1 MSKGHKTT
9 HLYLSRVKKKLK
21 ASHQLGIF
29 IAQAGC
35 YHELDL
41 INDFRKAFMGVEMW

>member
-9 HLYLSRVKKKLK
+9 HLYRVKKKLN

-29 IAQAGC
+29 IA
-35 YHELDL
+35 
-41 INDFRKAFMGVEMW
+41 RKAFMGVEMW